1 MKKLGIA
8 LNNCHGIRE
17 LDASLPFKKGNA
29 VSIYAPNGTMKTSFA
44 RTFSE
49 LARGL
54 DTKDRVFPD
63 RETVRSI
70 TDEDGSELA
79 ASDVVVV
86 LSYDEEL
93 GPTESTSTLLVNS
106 ELRKEYEA
114 LQIELLTA
122 RDELVIALKEQAK
135 TRKDVPRCVSEA
147 FTGQPDGFFLA
158 LVRMEYEIGE
168 QDDAPFSDVPYDVLF
183 NDKVLPI
190 LHTPALQ
197 AELAAY
203 VSRLNDLLD
212 ESSFFSR
219 DSFTFYNAANVTKS
233 LGDNGF
239 FAAEHSLLLHGEG
252 NQSHPIASKADLDAL
267 IATEKQRITDDETL
281 RKKLDA
287 VEKAL
292 NKNVDTRNFFDYISR
307 HVELLPEFANVEVF
321 EQDLWKS
328 YIKAHEA
335 LYEQVVSCYKDS
347 EKRKKE
353 IETQAAAESTQWE
366 RVIDIFNDR
375 FFVPF
380 RLIATNRDRV
390 ILGQEKL
397 LKLGFEFE
405 EGIESTSVERND
417 LLEVLSNGEKKALY
431 ILNVLFEVEARKTSS
446 RETLFVIDDIADSFD
461 YKNKYAIIQYLKE
474 MSEEDNFKLILLT
487 HNFDFFRTLESRSVV
502 RYDHSFMAQKG
513 DRGITLSQAVGI
525 KNPFIKDF
533 KLRFF
538 EDAMKRVAC
547 IPFVRNILEY
557 TKGEDDPDYLTLTSL
572 LHWKDDTSSITQKEL
587 DDIFNRAFGT
597 SESWADPTESVV
609 DMIVAQATLA
619 LCADE
624 GINFENK
631 IVMSI
636 AIRLVAERHMVGAL
650 ADPSFTDHIQA
661 NQSQALYKAYKNR
674 GLGTSETLVVLDSV
688 VLMTPENIHVNS
700 FMYEP
705 IIDMSDAHLRRLFSD
720 TTDLGTPPTS

>member
-1 MKKLGIA
+1 MKNLGIA
-8 LNNCHGIRE
+8 LNNCHGIRQLE
-17 LDASLPFKKGNA
+17 ANLPFKKGNA

-49 LARGL
+49 LARGS
-54 DTKDRVFPD
+54 DTKDRMFPD
-63 RETVRSI
+63 RETVRRI
-70 TDEDGSELA
+70 TDEEGSELA

-114 LQIELLTA
+114 LQIELFTA
-122 RDELVIALKEQAK
+122 RDELAIALKEQAK
-135 TRKDVPRCVSEA
+135 TRRDVSKCVSEA
-147 FTGQPDGFFLA
+147 FTGQADGFFLA

-168 QDDAPFSDVPYDVLF
+168 QDGAPFVDVPYDVLF

-239 FAAEHSLLLHGEG
+239 FTAEHSLLLHGEG
-252 NQSHPIASKADLDAL
+252 SESHPIASKADLDAL
-267 IATEKQRITDDETL
+267 IATEKQRITDDDTL

-292 NKNVDTRNFFDYISR
+292 NKNVDTRNFFDFISQR
-307 HVELLPEFANVEVF
+307 VELLPEFANVEVF
-321 EQDLWKS
+321 EQNLWKS
-328 YIKAHEA
+328 YIKMHEA
-335 LYEQVVSCYKDS
+335 LYERVVSCYKDS

-380 RLIATNRDRV
+380 RLIATNRDQV

-405 EGIESTSVERND
+405 EGVESTSVERDD

-502 RYDHSFMAQKG
+502 RYDHCFMAQKG
-513 DRGITLSQAVGI
+513 DNGIVLTQAVGI

-557 TKGEDDPDYLTLTSL
+557 TKGEDDPDYLKLTSL
-572 LHWKDDTSSITQKEL
+572 LHWKDDTSSIVQEEL

-609 DMIVAQATLA
+609 DMIIAQATRA
-619 LCADE
+619 LSADE

-631 IVMSI
+631 IVMSV

-661 NQSQALYKAYKNR
+661 NQSQALYKAYKN
-674 GLGTSETLVVLDSV
+674 GGHGTAETLVVLDSV

-705 IIDMSDAHLRRLFSD
+705 IIDMSDAHLRRLFSEAVDLD
-720 TTDLGTPPTS
+720 TSPTT